1 MAMTLRLPE
10 DLNAQLSLLAE
21 ERHISKHALVLQA
34 AELLVTRETRRAEI
48 SAGIE
53 RIMNSDAD
61 LMRRLSEV

>member
-21 ERHISKHALVLQA
+21 ERHVSKHALVLQA
-34 AELLVTRETRRAEI
+34 AELLVERETRRAEI
-48 SAGIE
+48 SSGIN
-53 RIMNSDAD
+53 RIMNTNAD